1 MAEHFKRNACGEAFV
16 TTRENDYIGENE
28 YMKKGMNKDRAF
40 LINVMWV
47 PLFAGVM
54 TVALSN
60 LGSINPYTIAVF
72 MGVVGAAMCYLDY
85 RVFMDIR
92 KTEG

>member
-1 MAEHFKRNACGEAFV
+1 
-16 TTRENDYIGENE
+16 
-28 YMKKGMNKDRAF
+28 MKKGMNKDRAF

-60 LGSINPYTIAVF
+60 LEVLIHILLLYSWELLAQLCVI
-72 MGVVGAAMCYLDY
+72 
-85 RVFMDIR
+85 
-92 KTEG
+92 

>member
-1 MAEHFKRNACGEAFV
+1 
-16 TTRENDYIGENE
+16 
-28 YMKKGMNKDRAF
+28 MKKNEKAF

-54 TVALSN
+54 TAILSKAPRVD
-60 LGSINPYTIAVF
+60 PYLVGVF

-85 RVFMDIR
+85 KIFM
-92 KTEG
+92 KKAPEENQ